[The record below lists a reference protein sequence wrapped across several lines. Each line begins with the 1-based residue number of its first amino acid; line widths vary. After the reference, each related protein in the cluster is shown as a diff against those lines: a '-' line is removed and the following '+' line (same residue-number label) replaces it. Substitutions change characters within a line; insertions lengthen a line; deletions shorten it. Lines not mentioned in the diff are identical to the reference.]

1 MVSESM
7 RENTGRKFG
16 ALLTPAGEETTNELK
31 LQMSR
36 DLPVTTIEHIN
47 YQKTD
52 EEIEF
57 EKILERN
64 RIVHYIED
72 LNVASLEK

>member
-1 MVSESM
+1 M

-31 LQMSR
+31 MQMSR

-47 YQKTD
+47 Y
-52 EEIEF
+52 
-57 EKILERN
+57 
-64 RIVHYIED
+64 
-72 LNVASLEK
+72 